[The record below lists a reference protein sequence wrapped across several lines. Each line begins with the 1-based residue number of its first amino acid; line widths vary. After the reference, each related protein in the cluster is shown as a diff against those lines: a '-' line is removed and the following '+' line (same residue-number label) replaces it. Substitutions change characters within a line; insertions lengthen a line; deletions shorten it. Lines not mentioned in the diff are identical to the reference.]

1 MKAIIAAP
9 RTRKLQPDMK
19 YRMQRAA
26 RSSTL
31 GRSVL
36 AYSGFTPS
44 PAGSAAAWG
53 GSPGC
58 PACPGWP
65 VRTGSLDCL
74 VHVVRSVPGTLRRRR
89 PTFVAPGAR
98 PASFA
103 RSCMRLSNGDQA
115 SHGGCRFVLCRI
127 GRKFHTEPRTRH
139 KRHARHLRPFSHA
152 RSVPEIYTPVEKL
165 PRRVAVCQRATSAVS
180 ALVRCRA
187 MRGGLTI
194 ARSASHGDFRET
206 IDFASDRGWRRADW
220 HCAGPPGMS
229 FDGHQAR

>member
-115 SHGGCRFVLCRI
+115 SRGGCRFVLSI
-127 GRKFHTEPRTRH
+127 ASSIPSPGRGTSGMRATC
-139 KRHARHLRPFSHA
+139 A
-152 RSVPEIYTPVEKL
+152 RSAMPDPCPIYTPVEKL
-165 PRRVAVCQRATSAVS
+165 PRRVAVCQRATPAVS

-194 ARSASHGDFRET
+194 SRSASHGDFRET